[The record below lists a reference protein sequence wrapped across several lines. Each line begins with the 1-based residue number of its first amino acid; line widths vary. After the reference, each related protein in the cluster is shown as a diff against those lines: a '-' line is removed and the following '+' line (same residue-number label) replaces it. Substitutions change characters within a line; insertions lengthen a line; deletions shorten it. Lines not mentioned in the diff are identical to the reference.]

1 MIFLHFTVCA
11 DPDPGIPAWL
21 IVVPIIVGLLLLA
34 IAFVILVKLII
45 IYLVSFTL
53 YFDISM
59 IKLCLYQG
67 IVYL

>member
-1 MIFLHFTVCA
+1 MIFSHFAVCA

-21 IVVPIIVGLLLLA
+21 IVVPIIIGLLLIA

-53 YFDISM
+53 YFSSM

-67 IVYL
+67 IMYL